1 MNVCAVLDHNFCF
14 GNYRCFD
21 RVFQVVEGRRVMLWL
36 GSHSG
41 QVSMLRAIEGLCWLR
56 CLIVIVVVLIAHS
69 SKDTCFKF
77 YILLQGLDGVQVPV
91 RRVLARTD
99 YQAPTCAE

>member
-14 GNYRCFD
+14 GDHRCFD
-21 RVFQVVEGRRVMLWL
+21 QVFQVVEGRRVMLWL

-41 QVSMLRAIEGLCWLR
+41 PVSMLRDCGGFKR
-56 CLIVIVVVLIAHS
+56 CLIVMAHS
-69 SKDTCFKF
+69 SKFKF
-77 YILLQGLDGVQVPV
+77 YIIFQGLDGVQVPV